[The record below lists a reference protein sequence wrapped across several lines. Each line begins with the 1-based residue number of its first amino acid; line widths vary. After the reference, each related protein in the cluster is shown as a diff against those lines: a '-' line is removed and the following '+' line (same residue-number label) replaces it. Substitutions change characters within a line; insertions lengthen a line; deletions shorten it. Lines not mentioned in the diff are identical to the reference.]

1 MRTTNFLLGLAVL
14 AGCGGSSSLTG
25 FDAELAQ
32 ARTNW
37 AARNLRSYSFT
48 VSKSCFCPEEYTRP
62 ATITVRDGVAVD
74 APVHLAAYSTIDK
87 VLDAVDAAHKSKPD
101 VLEVDFSAEG
111 WPRTLRVDP
120 SAALADEEYYLTIS
134 NLTSL

>member
-62 ATITVRDGVAVD
+62 ATITVRDAVATG
-74 APVHLAAYSTIDK
+74 APAHLMAYSTIEK
-87 VLDAVDAAHKSKPD
+87 VLDAVEAAHKSKPD
-101 VLEVDFSAEG
+101 AFEVNFTPAG
-111 WPRTLRVDP
+111 WPSTLSVDP
-120 SAALADEEYYLTIS
+120 SVALADEEYSITIGD
-134 NLTSL
+134 LTSL